1 MRLTHILLLFITTFS
16 TLNVSANIPES
27 EKPLFEADFENA
39 PTYIKAEQMT
49 LSTSKRVVEYRKN
62 VELIHEDMT
71 LTCNRLEAT
80 YSTENVIQKITARDN
95 VFIIR
100 DEGTQARSEL
110 AVYDKAT
117 ETITLT
123 INPEIQE
130 NGSIVNADTIRIF
143 LKEDR
148 SEAEGE
154 VRVKLVQK
162 STPTSIKPSSTND
175 LKSQSVKDETTAQP
189 EETSSQELP

>member
-1 MRLTHILLLFITTFS
+1 MRLTHILLFLIATFS
-16 TLNVSANIPES
+16 TLHVSANIPER

-49 LSTSKRVVEYRKN
+49 LSTSKRVVEYREN

-80 YSTENVIQKITARDN
+80 YSPENVIQKITAREN

-117 ETITLT
+117 DTITLT

-162 STPTSIKPSSTND
+162 TASTPSKPIPRKEANTSPGKDASS
-175 LKSQSVKDETTAQP
+175 LQP
-189 EETSSQELP
+189 EEASEQALP

>member
-1 MRLTHILLLFITTFS
+1 MRLTHILLLFVATFS
-16 TLNVSANIPES
+16 TLTVSANIPES
-27 EKPLFEADFENA
+27 ERPLFEADFENA

-49 LSTSKRVVEYRKN
+49 LSTSRRVVEYRKN

-80 YSTENVIQKITARDN
+80 YSPENVIQKITARDN

-117 ETITLT
+117 DTITLT

-154 VRVKLVQK
+154 VRVKLIQK
-162 STPTSIKPSSTND
+162 STPTSAKPTSIKET
-175 LKSQSVKDETTAQP
+175 QSLPVKDESSLQTG
-189 EETSSQELP
+189 ETSSQELP

>member
-1 MRLTHILLLFITTFS
+1 MRLTHILLLFMATFS
-16 TLNVSANIPES
+16 TFDVSANIPER

-49 LSTSKRVVEYRKN
+49 LSTSRRVVEYRKN

-71 LTCNRLEAT
+71 LTCDRLEAT
-80 YSTENVIQKITARDN
+80 YSPENVIQKITARDN

-110 AVYDKAT
+110 AIYDKAT
-117 ETITLT
+117 DTITLT

-162 STPTSIKPSSTND
+162 STPTSTKPTPTKDTQSLPVND
-175 LKSQSVKDETTAQP
+175 EPPSQTG
-189 EETSSQELP
+189 ETSSQELP